1 MLRVGWNEVASGG
14 RARGVLR
21 VIDAR
26 DGFGEED
33 MSWLYTV
40 KKQTLADLGAAE
52 GCGGEDAS

>member
-1 MLRVGWNEVASGG
+1 M
-14 RARGVLR
+14 LR